1 MLSFLKKNK
10 GLAVFIA
17 LIILQMVI
25 ISSQTPLTSKES
37 YLGKCV
43 FAVFTPIQNAIWS
56 GYYFIDK
63 TWNDYIFFRDV
74 SRRNEAL
81 NRKVFNLR
89 QENRM
94 LKNLLLHYKKDKKVR
109 EILEGLSQTIMS
121 ARVIGFDMGNIY
133 SSVVINRGTIHGVK
147 PDMIVLDR
155 FGNLIGRVIEPVSL
169 FQSRVQLIT
178 DTESGV
184 SVRKKDGESLGIIS
198 GDAGGMCRLKY
209 ILSTDTTIMPGDVLI
224 TTGFDGIYPPDLEVG
239 KVDSVKKSQ
248 DLFRSIKV
256 QPMFKFKDL
265 DIVGIITMDINDAY

>member
-1 MLSFLKKNK
+1 M
-10 GLAVFIA
+10 
-17 LIILQMVI
+17 
-25 ISSQTPLTSKES
+25 
-37 YLGKCV
+37 GKCV